1 MKKISWILFAFFM
14 IHLVLQL
21 GALLFSFGA
30 GMSEFDNPDSESL
43 RVKSSIYDGFYA
55 VLTFP
60 TVFIFYNLVF
70 TPFLGSYP
78 FAGWAWFLFPY
89 ILNSVLWTFA
99 FYLILKKFYISKG
112 K

>member
-43 RVKSSIYDGFYA
+43 RIKSFIYDGVYA

-60 TVFIFYNLVF
+60 VALVFYNLVF
-70 TPFLGSYP
+70 TPPLEGYFL
-78 FAGWAWFLFPY
+78 AGWAWFLFPY
-89 ILNSVLWTFA
+89 ILNSILWTLV
-99 FYLILKKFYISKG
+99 FYFILKKYSKH
-112 K
+112 